1 LRQRWMALLCCLFGA
16 LALGLVACGDDDD
29 DEKADTGGGGAT
41 ASKKVKIYSSLPRQ
55 GSNRPQTLDVE
66 AGMKLALKQHKNK
79 AGSCTISYKALDDST
94 AQAGQWDPGAT
105 SANAR
110 KVAQDKSAVALL
122 GEFNSG
128 ASQISIPITN
138 EAGLLQVSPANTALE
153 LTKDAGPNDKGAPEK
168 YYKTG
173 KRTYGRVVP
182 ADHIQGSA
190 QADWMKEKGVKKL
203 YILDD
208 KQVYGA
214 GVAKTTGDAAKL
226 AGIQVVGTDS
236 IDAKAANYRS
246 LASKIK
252 ASGVDA
258 VFYGG
263 ITQNNAVQLY
273 KDLGA
278 ALPDATLWGP
288 DGVAETTFTSDLPPD
303 VQKRTFITVA
313 TINPKDYG
321 PKGQKFF
328 SDFKATYGKDQ
339 PEPYAIYG
347 FEAMDVTLD
356 SMDRAGAKCND
367 RQSVIDEFLKT
378 KDKVGVTGTYD
389 IDEDGDVTLSTFGR
403 HLVVNGKLSPIKTVK
418 VTKDSNGKPLG

>member
-1 LRQRWMALLCCLFGA
+1 LLFGV

-29 DEKADTGGGGAT
+29 DDGGEGAGGGKT
-41 ASKKVKIYSSLPRQ
+41 ASKKVTIYSSLPRQ

-66 AGMKLALKQHKNK
+66 AGMRLALKQRQNK
-79 AGSCTISYKALDDST
+79 AGSCTVAYKALDDST

-110 KVAQDKSAVALL
+110 RVAQDKNAIAML

-128 ASQISIPITN
+128 ASAISIPITN
-138 EAGLLQVSPANTALE
+138 QAGILQVSPANTALE
-153 LTKDAGPNDKGAPEK
+153 LTKDAGPEDKGAPEK
-168 YYKTG
+168 YYRSG

-190 QADWMKEKGVKKL
+190 LADWMEEKRVKKL

-214 GVAKTTGDAAKL
+214 GVAKTTGDAAKRR
-226 AGIQVVGTDS
+226 GIDVVGTDS
-236 IDAKAANYRS
+236 IDPKAANYRS

-252 ASGVDA
+252 ATGVDA

-278 ALPDATLWGP
+278 ALPEATLWGP
-288 DGVAETTFTSDLPPD
+288 DGVAETEFTSDLPAD

-313 TINPKDYG
+313 RINPKDYG
-321 PKGQKFF
+321 PKGQKFYK
-328 SDFKATYGKDQ
+328 DFAQAYGKEE

-347 FEAMDVTLD
+347 FEAMDVVLD
-356 SMDRAGAKCND
+356 AMDRAGESCND
-367 RQSVIDEFLKT
+367 RQTVIDEFFKT
-378 KDKVGVTGTYD
+378 KNKEGVTGTYD
-389 IDEDGDVTLSTFGR
+389 VDKDGDVTLTEFGR
-403 HLVVNGKLSPIKTVK
+403 HLVIDGKLSPIKTVK
-418 VTKDSNGKPLG
+418 VTEDSSGNPLE